1 MSEQRIEVLKR
12 VPPGDRWTPTFT
24 QEVIVFE
31 SLTEGLEYVFQ
42 EKGYREFH
50 LAPLAG
56 FVYAVVEV
64 EDIPTP
70 PKKYNLYGDY

>member
-24 QEVIVFE
+24 QDVIIFE

-50 LAPLAG
+50 LAPLAW